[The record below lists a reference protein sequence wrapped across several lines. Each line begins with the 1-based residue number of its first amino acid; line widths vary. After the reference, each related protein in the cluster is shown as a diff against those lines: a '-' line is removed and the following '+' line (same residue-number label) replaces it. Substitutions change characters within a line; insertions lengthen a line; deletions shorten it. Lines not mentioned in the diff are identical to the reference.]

1 MVRAQASNSTEERKE
16 FQEFLVS
23 VDRVTKVVKGGRI
36 LAFSALVVVGDG
48 KGNIGMAKGKAK
60 EVPVA
65 VQKAV
70 ERAKRSMQH
79 VRIVDDT
86 IPHEVL
92 SKHGASK
99 ILLIP
104 ARSGAGLIAGGAA
117 RIVLNAVG
125 IKNIISKSYGSRN
138 PKNLVRAV
146 FNALTSFKSR

>member
-48 KGNIGMAKGKAK
+48 KGHIGMAKGKAK

>member
-70 ERAKRSMQH
+70 ERAKRSMRH

-125 IKNIISKSYGSRN
+125 IKNIVSKSYGSRN

-146 FNALTSFKSR
+146 FNALTSFKSM